1 MKSPLTHLCG
11 VGLGLLFAVPVLAQ
25 KSDLATPQERRA
37 TIELAAKLLKPR
49 ELAPLPPEIV
59 VPFSPAGFDQ
69 PDPEEIKAQMAA
81 AAAAAQA
88 GAGPVRAAGDRG
100 VLESLADKLAPSGTA
115 VIGGEPILLFG
126 QKKLKVGDRLTITFE
141 GADYDLDIVAIG
153 STTFTLRLN
162 REEITRPI
170 KPSIKPGKK
179 P

>member
-1 MKSPLTHLCG
+1 MKPSLIHLLG
-11 VGLGLLFAVPVLAQ
+11 AALGLMLATVPALAQ

-37 TIELAAKLLKPR
+37 AVDLAAKLIQPR
-49 ELAPLPPEIV
+49 ELSALPPEIV

-69 PDPEEIKAQMAA
+69 PDPEEVKAQMAA
-81 AAAAAQA
+81 AAAAAAA
-88 GAGPVRAAGDRG
+88 GVSARPAGDRG

-141 GADYDLDIVAIG
+141 GADYDLDITAIG
-153 STTFTLRLN
+153 RTTYTLRLN

-170 KPSIKPGKK
+170 KPGKK